1 MIIDNEG
8 GAHNEKVVNRTGN
21 TYVKGYLLAIY
32 SASES
37 EPELQDE
44 GAEESSKRTGRLAST

>member
-8 GAHNEKVVNRTGN
+8 GAHNEKVVSRTCY

-37 EPELQDE
+37 EPELEDE
-44 GAEESSKRTGRLAST
+44 GAEESSK